1 MTQTPTATPVPT
13 ILKAPTDPRWITL
26 ALDHLDQVLIDHA
39 WCEQKAAASAMSL
52 IVKVPENRNLVVSM
66 THLAHEELQH
76 FERIHQVLERRGVAL
91 GRMDADPYVKE
102 LLKLSRPSGEANL
115 IDRLLI
121 LSLVEARSCERF
133 VILAENVPDPE
144 LSALYHELSLSEA
157 GHYRL
162 FVNLACQISPR
173 EEVMTRL
180 EALAEEEV
188 KILARLPI
196 TPRMH

>member
-1 MTQTPTATPVPT
+1 MTQTPTVTPVPT
-13 ILKAPTDPRWITL
+13 ILKAPTDPRWIAL
-26 ALDHLDQVLIDHA
+26 ALDHLDQVLVDHA
-39 WCEQKAAASAMSL
+39 WCEQKAAATAMSL

-66 THLAHEELQH
+66 THLAYEELQH
-76 FERIHQVLERRGVAL
+76 FERIHQVLERRGVPL
-91 GRMDADPYVKE
+91 GRMDSDPYVKE
-102 LLKLSRPSGEANL
+102 LLKAGRPSGEGHL

-133 VILAENVPDPE
+133 VLLAEHVPDPE

-157 GHYRL
+157 GHFRL

-173 EEVMTRL
+173 EEVLARL
-180 EALAEEEV
+180 DALAEEEV

>member
-1 MTQTPTATPVPT
+1 MTQTPTVTPVPT
-13 ILKAPTDPRWITL
+13 ILKAPTDPRWIAL
-26 ALDHLDQVLIDHA
+26 ALEHLDQVLVDHA
-39 WCEQKAAASAMSL
+39 WCEQKAAATAMSL

-66 THLAHEELQH
+66 THLAYEELQH
-76 FERIHQVLERRGVAL
+76 FERIHQVLERRGVPL
-91 GRMDADPYVKE
+91 GRMDSDPYVKE
-102 LLKLSRPSGEANL
+102 LLKAGRPSGEGHL

-133 VILAENVPDPE
+133 VLLAEHVRDPE

-173 EEVMTRL
+173 EEVLARL
-180 EALAEEEV
+180 DALAEEEV

>member
-1 MTQTPTATPVPT
+1 MTQTSTVTPVPT
-13 ILKAPTDPRWITL
+13 ILKAPTDPRWIPL
-26 ALDHLDQVLIDHA
+26 ALSHLDQVLVDHA
-39 WCEQKAAASAMSL
+39 WCEQKAAATAMSL

-66 THLAHEELQH
+66 MHLAHEELSH
-76 FERIHQVLERRGVAL
+76 FERIHKVLEQRGVPL
-91 GRMDADPYVKE
+91 SRMDADPYVKE
-102 LLKLSRPSGEANL
+102 LLKLGRPSGEGHL

-133 VILAENVPDPE
+133 VLLAKNVPDRE
-144 LSALYHELSLSEA
+144 LAELYHELSLSEA

-173 EEVMTRL
+173 EEVMARL

>member
-1 MTQTPTATPVPT
+1 VA
-13 ILKAPTDPRWITL
+13 L
-26 ALDHLDQVLIDHA
+26 AHLDQVLVDHA

-52 IVKVPENRNLVVSM
+52 IVKVPSNRHLVVSM
-66 THLAHEELQH
+66 THLAHEELEH
-76 FERIHQVLERRGVAL
+76 FERIHRVLERRGVPL

-102 LLKLSRPSGEANL
+102 LLKLGRPSGPGHL

-133 VILAENVPDPE
+133 VLLADHLSDPE
-144 LSALYHELSLSEA
+144 LSGLYRELSFSEA

-162 FVNLACQISPR
+162 FVNLACQIAPR
-173 EEVMTRL
+173 TEVLERL
-180 EALAEEEV
+180 DALAEEEV

>member
-1 MTQTPTATPVPT
+1 MTQTPTVTPVPT
-13 ILKAPTDPRWITL
+13 ILKAPTDPRWVPL
-26 ALDHLDQVLIDHA
+26 ALSHLDQVLVDHA
-39 WCEQKAAASAMSL
+39 WCEQKAAATAMSL

-66 THLAHEELQH
+66 MHLAHEELAH
-76 FERIHQVLERRGVAL
+76 FERIHKVLEQRGVPL
-91 GRMDADPYVKE
+91 GRMGADPYVKE
-102 LLKLSRPSGEANL
+102 LLKLGRPSGEGHL

-133 VILAENVPDPE
+133 VLLAENVPDRE
-144 LSALYHELSLSEA
+144 LAELYHELSLSEA

>member
-1 MTQTPTATPVPT
+1 M
-13 ILKAPTDPRWITL
+13 L
-26 ALDHLDQVLIDHA
+26 
-39 WCEQKAAASAMSL
+39 
-52 IVKVPENRNLVVSM
+52 
-66 THLAHEELQH
+66 
-76 FERIHQVLERRGVAL
+76 
-91 GRMDADPYVKE
+91 
-102 LLKLSRPSGEANL
+102 
-115 IDRLLI
+115 
-121 LSLVEARSCERF
+121 
-133 VILAENVPDPE
+133 LAENVPDRE
-144 LSALYHELSLSEA
+144 LAELYHELSLSEA

>member
-1 MTQTPTATPVPT
+1 MTPTLTETPVPT
-13 ILKAPTDPRWITL
+13 ILQAPTDPRWIKVAL
-26 ALDHLDQVLIDHA
+26 AHLDQLLVDHA

-76 FERIHQVLERRGVAL
+76 FERLHEILLRRGIPL
-91 GRMDADPYVKE
+91 TRMDADPYVKE
-102 LLKLSRPSGEANL
+102 LLKLGRTAPDAHL
-115 IDRLLI
+115 IDRLLL

-133 VILAENVPDPE
+133 VLLAENLPDAELASLYRE
-144 LSALYHELSLSEA
+144 LSYSEA

-162 FVNLACQISPR
+162 FVNLACQIAPR
-173 EEVMTRL
+173 AEIMERL
-180 EALAEEEV
+180 AALAAEEV
-188 KILARLPI
+188 KILSRLPI

>member
-1 MTQTPTATPVPT
+1 MTPTPTETPVPT
-13 ILKAPTDPRWITL
+13 ILKAPTDPRWIPVAL
-26 ALDHLDQVLIDHA
+26 AHLDQLLVDHA

-52 IVKVPENRNLVVSM
+52 IVKVPANRNLVVSM

-76 FERIHQVLERRGVAL
+76 FELLHRVLQDRGIPL
-91 GRMDADPYVKE
+91 GRMDSDPYVKE
-102 LLKLSRPSGEANL
+102 LLKLARTAEPGHL
-115 IDRLLI
+115 IDRLLL

-133 VILAENVPDPE
+133 VLLAEHLPDPE
-144 LSALYHELSLSEA
+144 LAAMYRELSYSEA

-162 FVNLACQISPR
+162 FVNLACQIAPR
-173 EEVMTRL
+173 AEVLERL
-180 EALAEEEV
+180 EALAVEEV

>member
-1 MTQTPTATPVPT
+1 MTQTPTVTPVPT
-13 ILKAPTDPRWITL
+13 ILKAPTDPRWVETAL
-26 ALDHLDQVLIDHA
+26 ANLDQVLIDHA
-39 WCEQKAAASAMSL
+39 WCEQKAAATAMSL

-66 THLAHEELQH
+66 THLAYEELSH

-102 LLKLSRPSGEANL
+102 LLKLGRPSGEGHL

-133 VILAENVPDPE
+133 VVLAEHVPDPE
-144 LSALYHELSLSEA
+144 LSQLYHELSLSEA

-173 EEVMTRL
+173 EEVMARL
-180 EALAEEEV
+180 DLLAEEEV